1 MNLRELRTAID
12 AIDDEYGSHDIR
24 IIPASTSVMLAVVP
38 DMTGRKIRDATLVDG
53 VLLIDRLVEE

>member
-1 MNLRELRTAID
+1 MNLRELRTALDGITSD
-12 AIDDEYGSHDIR
+12 YDSHDIR

-53 VLLIDRLVEE
+53 VLLIDRLLDE